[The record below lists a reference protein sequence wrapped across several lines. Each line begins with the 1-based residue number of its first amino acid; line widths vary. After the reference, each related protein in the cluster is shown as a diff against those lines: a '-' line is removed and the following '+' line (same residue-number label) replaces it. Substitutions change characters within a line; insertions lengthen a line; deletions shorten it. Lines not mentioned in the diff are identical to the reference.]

1 MATNKIEI
9 RSFASSLRAGSEE
22 QSRHIEGYAIVFNS
36 RSQLLGGYFY
46 EEILPE
52 ACTQEFID
60 SQDVRILYNHNGSGI
75 SLARSK
81 QGKGTLT
88 LTVDSKGVKMS
99 FDAPD
104 TPFGNEILDMVRRG
118 DADAMSFAFMAD
130 HDEWQELEDG
140 TYLRTIHNIALITE
154 ASILD
159 VSPAYVDTSVAV
171 RSLIANFKDNIDM
184 SKRNKRTEEELEEEK
199 KSKRA
204 DEETQEEEKKSKRE
218 DDEKEEDREDDEKEE
233 QEEKSS
239 KRSDE
244 DPDEDEERE
253 DEDEDRE
260 DDEEEDDERSLKSY
274 YRELEKTLDF

>member
-1 MATNKIEI
+1 MQNIEI
-9 RSFASSLRAGSEE
+9 RYSDFCDLRVASAN
-22 QSRHIEGYAIVFNS
+22 SRTIEGYAIVFNS
-36 RSQLLGGYFY
+36 RSHLLQNSFY

-60 SQDVRILYNHNGSGI
+60 SQDVRVIYNHIESSV

-81 QGKGTLT
+81 FGHGTLS
-88 LTVDSKGVKMS
+88 LTVDEKGVKMR
-99 FDAPD
+99 FEMPK
-104 TPFGNEILDMVRRG
+104 TPFGEEILDGIRRG
-118 DADAMSFAFMAD
+118 DIDKMSFAFASD
-130 HDEWQELEDG
+130 HDEWEELEDG
-140 TYLRTIHNIALITE
+140 TYLRTIHGISLLTHVAV
-154 ASILD
+154 LD
-159 VSPAYVDTSVAV
+159 VTPAYEDTSVAN
-171 RSLIANFKDNIDM
+171 RSLANFKDNIDM

-260 DDEEEDDERSLKSY
+260 DDEEDDERSLKSY